1 MQPNQPSQSPYPPQP
16 SPDYPPLSGAS
27 PYGTQPYNTP
37 STGQNY
43 SPMPQQFNTPAQSY
57 PTQPVQP
64 TAPATPPANWY
75 KPPEKEVDTRPAS
88 VDEYLGRT
96 TQTTPQPVTP
106 VQAQPTPPGTV
117 PGQVIN
123 GQYAVD
129 YLGGIAPQ
137 QSHNSVK
144 IGSKSIDKKLLLF
157 GGGGAIAL
165 LLAAALFLFTPKPEA
180 ASTLNESSFYGH
192 LLTTSDITKK
202 AGKNIKSSK
211 LRGTNSAFTSLMV
224 GAASEMEQPLSKSG
238 IDPKKLQPSAKKP
251 TKNDQKLI
259 QSLED
264 ARLNATYDRV
274 YTREMQYRLR
284 TMLITLDRIEK
295 INSRQSMQ
303 EYVKNTRPK
312 LQSIQKSLEEMK
324 V

>member
-1 MQPNQPSQSPYPPQP
+1 MQPNQSPQSPYPPQP
-16 SPDYPPLSGAS
+16 SPGYPPQPGAAPYGAQ
-27 PYGTQPYNTP
+27 PYGTPP
-37 STGQNY
+37 VGQNY
-43 SPMPQQFNTPAQSY
+43 SPMPQQFGAPAQGY
-57 PTQPVQP
+57 PAQP
-64 TAPATPPANWY
+64 TTPATPPANWY

-96 TQTTPQPVTP
+96 TQATPQPQAAAPT
-106 VQAQPTPPGTV
+106 QAQPTPPGTV

-137 QSHNSVK
+137 QSQNAVK
-144 IGSKSIDKKLLLF
+144 IGGKLIDKKLLLF

-180 ASTLNESSFYGH
+180 ASTLNESSFYGS

-259 QSLED
+259 QTLED